1 MGRVGKPRGLGAQG
15 FISEGMLLV
24 SRDAHFTSSQK
35 QLSAPTHHK
44 LHPRSSW
51 HAKWF
56 PPPPFTLNFF
66 LLSGSVYP
74 PSPSFFH
81 FLTDRPSFSCC
92 CTPTLTV
99 TPTLSLLSAVPLC
112 PHVTPICVSCM
123 FCDSGTIF
131 FFQAILE

>member
-24 SRDAHFTSSQK
+24 SRDAHFTPSQK

-66 LLSGSVYP
+66 LLSGSSILQLPPYSTSSPIVP
-74 PSPSFFH
+74 LSVVVAHQHSLSPQPSPSFLLSPFAH
-81 FLTDRPSFSCC
+81 TSRPSVSPVCFVTAGQSFSSR
-92 CTPTLTV
+92 PY
-99 TPTLSLLSAVPLC
+99 
-112 PHVTPICVSCM
+112 
-123 FCDSGTIF
+123 
-131 FFQAILE
+131 